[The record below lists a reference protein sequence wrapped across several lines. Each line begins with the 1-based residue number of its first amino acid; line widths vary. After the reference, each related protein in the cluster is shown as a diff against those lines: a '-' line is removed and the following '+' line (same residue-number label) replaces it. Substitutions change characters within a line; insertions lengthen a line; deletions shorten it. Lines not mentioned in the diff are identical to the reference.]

1 MWITFK
7 EGEPGFSLVEVM
19 VAMVIFLVA
28 SMGLLPL
35 LMTNMQANQ
44 GNALHAQARRLA
56 GEAMA
61 TLQGVDY
68 AILSLA
74 GGDSQLFGGVE
85 IQQAVEAD
93 TPALN
98 QSRITVTALWQQR
111 DQQHRYQLQTI
122 RTAP

>member
-1 MWITFK
+1 MQCVFRK
-7 EGEPGFSLVEVM
+7 GESGFSLVEVM

-68 AILSLA
+68 AILGLA
-74 GGDSQLFGGVE
+74 GGDSQLFEGIE
-85 IQQAVEAD
+85 IRQAVEED
-93 TPALN
+93 TPAQN

-111 DQQHRYQLQTI
+111 GHQHRYQLQTI